1 MVQVLANLLSNAV
14 KYSPGGG
21 QVKVSSRSSRG
32 VALISVADQGD
43 GIPADFLPKVFER
56 FERYEASAT
65 SRIIGT
71 GLGLPIAHQIVEAH
85 GGQMWVE
92 SKVGEGSTFYFTIPF
107 ATQV

>member
-1 MVQVLANLLSNAV
+1 M
-14 KYSPGGG
+14 
-21 QVKVSSRSSRG
+21 RT
-32 VALISVADQGD
+32 ADEGE
-43 GIPADFLPKVFER
+43 GMPADFLPKVFQR

-65 SRIIGT
+65 SRVIGT

-92 SKVGEGSTFYFTIPF
+92 SSLGSGSSFHFTIPT